1 MRIIGPQ
8 KRGLFTALI
17 GVHQNPIGM
26 IVRRNIR
33 KSWQIFIG
41 RLCAAILADLYWM
54 CAAILADLLFKR
66 SGQQPFFF
74 LCFMLCVTI
83 TGAVDANLSLDTHL

>member
-17 GVHQNPIGM
+17 AVHQNPIGM

-41 RLCAAILADLYWM
+41 RLCAAILADLHWM
-54 CAAILADLLFKR
+54 IVRRNLGR
-66 SGQQPFFF
+66 S
-74 LCFMLCVTI
+74 
-83 TGAVDANLSLDTHL
+83 SL